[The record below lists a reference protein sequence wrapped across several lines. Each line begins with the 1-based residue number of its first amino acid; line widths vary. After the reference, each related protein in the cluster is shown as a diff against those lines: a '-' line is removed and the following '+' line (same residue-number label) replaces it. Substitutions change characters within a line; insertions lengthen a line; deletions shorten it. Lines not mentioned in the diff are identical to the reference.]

1 MHSIGIDL
9 GGSKIAAVLM
19 NEQGKVLKEKRIATP
34 QSKKAIINS
43 LRSLI
48 ESLKTSQTKGVG
60 MGCPGFVKPDGQLA
74 MIHNVPSLMNVNLKK
89 ELRLNMP
96 LVVANDAKC
105 FALAEHTYG
114 AGKGAENMLGIVW
127 GTGIGA
133 GIIVNNHILMGAQ
146 GAAGEIGHT
155 IIDPGAKNRCT
166 CGRYGDWESLCAGPQ
181 LLKQY
186 KLLGGKFT
194 DTAVILKSTEEAAK
208 IVKKTALEYMS
219 IGIANLIMVFNPEKV
234 VLGGGLSNLD
244 VYPEL
249 NRLVR
254 KRVGNDFYCVI
265 VKNKLGDSAGKIGAA
280 SLVFT
285 TA

>member
-1 MHSIGIDL
+1 MQSIGIDL

-19 NEQGKVLKEKRIATP
+19 NEQGKVLKEKRIVTP
-34 QSKKAIINS
+34 KSKKAIINA

-48 ESLKTSQTKGVG
+48 ESLKTPQTKGIG
-60 MGCPGFVKPDGQLA
+60 MGCPGFVKPDGRLA

-96 LVVANDAKC
+96 LVIANDAKC
-105 FALAEHTYG
+105 FALAEHAYG
-114 AGKGAENMLGIVW
+114 A
-127 GTGIGA
+127 
-133 GIIVNNHILMGAQ
+133 
-146 GAAGEIGHT
+146 
-155 IIDPGAKNRCT
+155 
-166 CGRYGDWESLCAGPQ
+166 
-181 LLKQY
+181 
-186 KLLGGKFT
+186 GKFT
-194 DTAVILKSTEEAAK
+194 DTAVFLKSTEEAAK

-254 KRVGNDFYCVI
+254 KRVGN
-265 VKNKLGDSAGKIGAA
+265 G
-280 SLVFT
+280 
-285 TA
+285 

>member
-19 NEQGKVLKEKRIATP
+19 NEQGRVLKEKRIATP
-34 QSKKAIINS
+34 QSKKAIITA

-48 ESLKTSQTKGVG
+48 ESLKTAQTKGVG
-60 MGCPGFVKPDGQLA
+60 MGCPGFVKPDGRLA
-74 MIHNVPSLMNVNLKK
+74 MIHNVSSLMNVNLRK
-89 ELRLNMP
+89 ELRLP

-105 FALAEHTYG
+105 FALAEHMYG
-114 AGKGAENMLGIVW
+114 AGKGTKNMIGVVW

-133 GIIVNNHILMGAQ
+133 GIIVNNQLLMGAQ

-181 LLKQY
+181 LLRQY
-186 KLLGGKFT
+186 TLLGGKFME
-194 DTAVILKSTEEAAK
+194 TAIILKSTEDAAK

-254 KRVGNDFYCVI
+254 KRVGKDFSCVI
-265 VKNKLGDSAGKIGAA
+265 VKNKMGDSAGKIGAA

-285 TA
+285 SA